1 VKLEHVALLVADP
14 PAMAR
19 WYAGHLGMK
28 VVKRSDEAPG
38 FARFLADAEGVSVL
52 ETYASDVHPVPDYR
66 AMDPALL
73 HVAFTTGEIEGTRDR
88 LIAAGAT
95 PVGEITQNDAGDRF
109 AMLRDPWGLALQLAD
124 RARPLAGRAQEE
136 SK

>member
-1 VKLEHVALLVADP
+1 MKLEHVALLVADP

-19 WYAGHLGMK
+19 WYEENLGMR
-28 VVKRSDEAPG
+28 VVKRSDEPPG
-38 FARFLADAEGVSVL
+38 HARFLADSAGTSVL
-52 ETYASDVHPVPDYR
+52 ETYASDVHPIPDYR

-73 HVAFTTGEIEGTRDR
+73 HVAFATTEIVTTRDR

-95 PVGEITQNDAGDRF
+95 PVGEIAQNAAGDRF

-124 RARPLAGRAQEE
+124 RARPLAGLAQEE
-136 SK
+136 SS